1 MLNENFVRYIEDS
14 LRKNWD
20 LPALNDYGGES
31 FKYGD
36 VAAQIIRLHE
46 LMKQSGVNQQDK
58 VALVGKNSAR
68 WCMTYLAILSY
79 GAVVVPVLPDFKPD
93 DLHHIL
99 SHSDA
104 ILLFAD
110 DFIAKAVD
118 TKQVPA
124 IRGIMDIHDYQLVY
138 FADEKMKNAHA
149 AFSLPRPADVPVV
162 KPETLVFPLVP
173 NEQLAV
179 ISYTSGTAGFVKGVM
194 LQHNSLAANMRF
206 ARENMPLK
214 AGDSIVSFLPLA
226 HAFGAAFEF
235 LFPFTLGCNITIL
248 TKTPS
253 PQIVM
258 QAFQE
263 VKPSLVLSVPLV
275 IEKIFKK
282 QIQPVISKW
291 YMKVLLAIP
300 GVKNKIHATIKA
312 KLVTAFGGNF
322 HEIVIGGAPFNKQV
336 ERFFR
341 KIGFPFT
348 VGYGMTE
355 CGPLISYIGWQ
366 KTQIGSSG
374 KIVDTLQ
381 LKIDS
386 VDPQNVV
393 GEIMVKGDNVM
404 LGYYKNPELTA
415 EIIDANGW
423 MHTGDLGLVDENG
436 LIYIK
441 GRSKSMILG
450 PNGKNIYPDEIENR
464 FNNRHGVGES
474 LIVNRGDK
482 LVALIYPDQDVVA
495 KEKLSRDDLV
505 KLFEH
510 HRKAVNHQVPHFIS
524 IAQVEIQEKEFAKT
538 PKRSIKRFLYS

>member
-1 MLNENFVRYIEDS
+1 MLQENFVRYIENS
-14 LRKNWD
+14 LRNNWN
-20 LPALNDYGGES
+20 LPAFADYNGETFNYS
-31 FKYGD
+31 D
-36 VAAQIIRLHE
+36 VAIQISRLHE
-46 LMKQSGVNQQDK
+46 LLRQCGVNQQDK
-58 VALVGKNSAR
+58 VAIVGKNSAR
-68 WCMTYLAILSY
+68 WCITYLAIVTY

-93 DLHHIL
+93 DLHQIIN
-99 SHSDA
+99 HSDA

-110 DFIAKAVD
+110 ENIVKSIQ
-118 TKQVPA
+118 TEKIPA
-124 IRGIMDIHDYQLVY
+124 ITGIFSIGDYQLLHHTLETVKAASDNSSL
-138 FADEKMKNAHA
+138 FKAVSESTLTPEKF
-149 AFSLPRPADVPVV
+149 AFSA
-162 KPETLVFPLVP
+162 VP
-173 NEQLAV
+173 NENLAV

-194 LQHNSLAANMRF
+194 LQHNSLAANIRY
-206 ARENMPLK
+206 AQNNMPLK
-214 AGDSIVSFLPLA
+214 AGDKIVSFLPLA

-235 LFPFTLGCNITIL
+235 LFPFTLGCSITIL

-263 VKPSLVLSVPLV
+263 VKPALVLSVPLV

-282 QIQPVISKW
+282 QIQPVINKW
-291 YMKVLLAIP
+291 YMKVLLVIP
-300 GVKNKIHATIKA
+300 GLKNKIHAKIRG
-312 KLVTAFGGNF
+312 KLVSAFGGEF
-322 HEIVIGGAPFNKQV
+322 VEIVIGGAPFNKQV

-355 CGPLISYIGWQ
+355 CGPLISYVSWRD
-366 KTQIGSSG
+366 TQIGSSG
-374 KIVDTLQ
+374 KIVDTLE

-386 VDPQNVV
+386 TDPKNIV

-404 LGYYKNPELTA
+404 QGYYKNKELTA

-423 MHTGDLGLVDENG
+423 LHTGDLGLIDNEG
-436 LIYIK
+436 LIYLK

-482 LVALIYPDQDVVA
+482 LVALIYPDPDMVA
-495 KEKLSRDDLV
+495 KEKLTREDIE

-510 HRKAVNHQVPHFIS
+510 HRKAVNHQVPHYIS